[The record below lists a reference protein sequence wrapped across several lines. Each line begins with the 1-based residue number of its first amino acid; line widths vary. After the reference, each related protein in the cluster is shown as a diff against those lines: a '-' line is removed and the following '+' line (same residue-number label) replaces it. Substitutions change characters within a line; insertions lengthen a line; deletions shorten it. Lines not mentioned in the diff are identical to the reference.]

1 MKKLFTS
8 LQIVFLSTLL
18 SFVTSGAIAST
29 LNNNIALSSLGA
41 VAFDNG
47 NWVEQ
52 VSVPGFEYDAMLAI
66 DDSVDGF
73 TYWAGIGTL
82 PQEQIWINFD
92 KEYMIDAV
100 YLEEWDIAYLTSATL
115 DYLQDGSWFSLD
127 VINKSTPDYLLT
139 FSPIRADG
147 VRLNVNSATVPAGW
161 INRAT
166 ALYSFEVRAVPVP
179 TAALLFGSG
188 LLGLIGFAR
197 KSYTSENVANSDN

>member
-18 SFVTSGAIAST
+18 SFVTSATIAST

-41 VAFDNG
+41 VALDNG

-52 VSVPGFEYDAMLAI
+52 AGVPGFEYDAMLAI
-66 DDSVDGF
+66 DGSVNG

-82 PQEQIWINFD
+82 PQEKIWINFD
-92 KEYMIDAV
+92 KEYMIDAI
-100 YLEEWDIAYLTSATL
+100 YLDEWDIAYLTSATL
-115 DYLQDGSWFSLD
+115 DYLQDGSWFSLG

-161 INRAT
+161 INHAT
-166 ALYSFEVRAVPVP
+166 ALYSFEVQAVPVP
-179 TAALLFGSG
+179 TAVLLFGSG

-197 KSYTSENVANSDN
+197 KN